1 MNVKA
6 LGLADSG
13 AGGYVFIRRKF
24 ALQLSRRMGIPFEQP
39 GDSLKLSGYDGK
51 EGNEIREVFRCTLD
65 VQGRRILDTPM
76 VVTEMSHD
84 IILGRE
90 WFAHQDV
97 LIDCKRRRLIWPDK
111 RRQYIATH
119 ELQLPRDDLVESKAS
134 PEHQQDA
141 DRRDRAIDAQPVP
154 PPRRILP
161 RPPVGKQTHNLHCR
175 EAVKRM
181 NRELGL
187 RDEKP
192 PCTPTMDTKSSRA
205 IDELRRVDVALIG
218 GVGFHLGMKRKDNEF
233 FVTSLYEVDRIIE
246 EKQRVTEQSDET
258 ETEDEMLRRTVPPE
272 YHDLIDIF
280 SKAGSDQLPPHRPY
294 DHKIKLIGDVPL
306 GYHPLYHQTVE
317 ELRTL
322 KEYLRDNLD
331 KGFIEHSSAP
341 FASPILFVKKPSGAL
356 RFCIDYR
363 KLNELTEKDRYPLPL
378 LDETLARISR
388 AKVFTKLDI
397 RQAFHRIRMDP
408 ASEELTTF
416 RTRYGQYKC
425 KVLPFGLTNG
435 PATYQ
440 RYMNDVLFEYL
451 DNFCTAYL
459 DDIIIYSEDVTEH
472 ELHVRKVLERLRQA
486 GLQVD
491 IKKCEFSVTRTKYLG
506 FIISTDGI
514 EVDPEKVTVVRNWPY
529 PKTVKGVQAFLGFCN
544 FYRRFISGYGAIAK
558 PLNQCTRKDQVFE
571 FDAQCKAAFDKLR
584 DALTTAPILVH
595 YQPDHESMLETDA
608 SDGTVAGV
616 LSQKQPDGL
625 WRPVAYFSKT
635 MIPAECNYTIH
646 DKEMLAIIR
655 AFEEWRAELEGLAE
669 PLKVYSDHK
678 ALEYFMTK
686 KQLTARQARWAELLS
701 QYHFK
706 IQYHSAA
713 KNQKADALTRREDD
727 VAQQDALK
735 KEYRDQIMLPAEN
748 LSSRVQKELLKSVT
762 TVAPVIQDDPASL
775 LLTDR
780 ILQANRT
787 SPTLQEMRDRA
798 ATAEDDI
805 YTLLDGLLL
814 VKGCVVVPDQDD
826 LRMLIIR
833 EAHDQKATAHPGRKK
848 TIRVLRNRYYWKGIT
863 GDIEQYVRNCHTCRR
878 THVPRDKTPGLLHP
892 LPIPSRPWQHISMD
906 FKSFPPSKSGFDSIL
921 VVVDRLGKRPISV
934 PCHKTTT
941 ARELAALFITHVW
954 RHYGPPDTIVSDRG
968 PQFISAFWKEFC
980 GVLGIKLK
988 LSTAEQPQTDGQ
1000 TEIVNQYID
1009 QRLRPFVNYYQDD
1022 WDELLPIVDFAQA
1035 SLPHEAIGQ
1044 SSFQTELGFEPRTSF
1059 DWKPIQDV
1067 TFATERLN
1075 REEAQEHTRRIQQA
1089 WELARTDMQLAQDRY
1104 SKQANKTRRPVD
1116 FDVGDKV
1123 WVSAKTWRTERPSKK
1138 LDYQQLGP
1146 YEIIAKEGHSF
1157 RLDLPPNIK
1166 VHPVFHASK
1175 LRKDS
1180 NDPLPGQ
1187 RLDEGLPIVVEG
1199 GQEWEVDKILGVRVV
1214 RKQLRYRVQWVG
1226 YDTDADEYLP
1236 EDLNHAPLALKAFHD
1251 EYPDLPGPPKNLGY
1265 WLTCALEDKWPAKR
1279 RNDNSA

>member
-1 MNVKA
+1 
-6 LGLADSG
+6 L
-13 AGGYVFIRRKF
+13 
-24 ALQLSRRMGIPFEQP
+24 GIPIERP
-39 GDSLKLSGYDGK
+39 GDSLKLHGYDGK
-51 EGNEIREVFRCTLD
+51 ESNEIQEVFICTLD
-65 VQGRRILDTPM
+65 VQGHRVLDTPM
-76 VVTEMSHD
+76 VVTDMHHD
-84 IILGRE
+84 LILGRE
-90 WFAHQDV
+90 WFVRHDV
-97 LIDCKRRRLIWPDK
+97 LIDCKRRKLIRADK
-111 RRQYIATH
+111 RHDYVAAH
-119 ELQLPRDDLVESKAS
+119 ELLLSREVLEDEQPNS
-134 PEHQQDA
+134 EHQEDA
-141 DRRDRAIDAQPVP
+141 NRRDQAMDERPIQ
-154 PPRRILP
+154 RRKILK
-161 RPPVGKQTHNLHCR
+161 RPLVGKQSHDTRRQENL
-175 EAVKRM
+175 KQM
-181 NRELGL
+181 DRELALGEETTANSTNKG
-187 RDEKP
+187 RS
-192 PCTPTMDTKSSRA
+192 PCTKSKPR
-205 IDELRRVDVALIG
+205 LVDIALIG
-218 GVGFHLGMKRKDNEF
+218 GAGFHVGMKHKDNEF
-233 FVTSLYEVDRIIE
+233 FITSLYEIDRIID
-246 EKQRVTEQSDET
+246 EKGRNAETTDET
-258 ETEDEMLRRTVPPE
+258 EEEMLRRTVPKE
-272 YHDLIDIF
+272 YHDLIRAF
-280 SKAGSDQLPPHRPY
+280 SKEESDKLPPHRQY
-294 DHKIKLIGDVPL
+294 DHKIKLTSDVPL
-306 GYHPLYHQTVE
+306 GYHPLYHQTIE
-317 ELRTL
+317 ELQTL

-363 KLNELTEKDRYPLPL
+363 KLNEITEKDRYPLPL

-388 AKVFTKLDI
+388 SKVFTKLDI

-440 RYMNDVLFEYL
+440 RYMHDVLFEYL
-451 DNFCTAYL
+451 DDFCTAYL
-459 DDIIIYSEDVTEH
+459 DDIIIYSEDIAEH
-472 ELHVRKVLERLRQA
+472 EIHVRKVLTKLRDA

-514 EVDPEKVTVVRNWPY
+514 EVDPEKVSAIKTWQY

-544 FYRRFISGYGAIAK
+544 FYRRFIAGYGAIAK
-558 PLNQCTRKDQVFE
+558 PLNQCTRRDQI
-571 FDAQCKAAFDKLR
+571 FDFDDKCKAAFKQLQT
-584 DALTTAPILVH
+584 ALTSAPVLVH
-595 YQPDHESMLETDA
+595 YRPDRESMLETDA

-655 AFEEWRAELEGLAE
+655 AFEEWRAELEGLVE

-686 KQLTARQARWAELLS
+686 KHLTARQARWAELLS

-727 VAQQDALK
+727 VRQQDALK
-735 KEYRDQIMLPAEN
+735 KEHRDQVMLPAEN
-748 LSSRVQKELLKSVT
+748 LSPRIQEELAKADLV
-762 TVAPVIQDDPASL
+762 VAPVEPPQETESL

-780 ILQANRT
+780 ILQANRD
-787 SPTLQEMRDRA
+787 SPSLQELREQASR
-798 ATAEDDI
+798 ESGV
-805 YTLLDGLLL
+805 YSLKDGLLL
-814 VKGCVVVPDQDD
+814 ANGRIVVPDQDD
-826 LRMLIIR
+826 LRTLIVK
-833 EAHDQKATAHPGRKK
+833 EAHAQRATAHPGRKK
-848 TIRVLRNRYYWKGIT
+848 TARILRDRYYWKGIT
-863 GDIEQYVRNCHTCRR
+863 GFIEQYVDNCHTCRR
-878 THVPRDKTPGLLHP
+878 THVPRDKTPGFLHP

-906 FKSFPPSKSGFDSIL
+906 FKSFPPSKRGYNSIL

-941 ARELAALFITHVW
+941 ARELAALFINHVW

-968 PQFISAFWKEFC
+968 PQFISSFWKEFC
-980 GVLGIKLK
+980 SILGIRLK

-1022 WDELLPIVDFAQA
+1022 WDELLPVVDFAQA

-1044 SSFQTELGFEPRTSF
+1044 SSFQTEMAFEPRTSF
-1059 DWKPIQDV
+1059 DWVEIQDV
-1067 TFATERLN
+1067 TSATERLN
-1075 REEAQEHTRRIQQA
+1075 RQEAQEYGKRIQQA
-1089 WELARTDMQLAQDRY
+1089 WEFARRDMRLVQERY

-1138 LDYQQLGP
+1138 LDYQQAGP
-1146 YEIIAKEGHSF
+1146 FEIIAKEGHSF
-1157 RLDLPPNIK
+1157 RLELPPNIK

-1175 LRKDS
+1175 LRKDP
-1180 NDPLPGQ
+1180 NNPLPGQ
-1187 RLDEGLPIVVEG
+1187 QPDEVLPIVVEG
-1199 GQEWEVDKILGVRVV
+1199 GQEWEIDKILGVRVV

-1226 YDTDADEYLP
+1226 YDIDADEYLP
-1236 EDLNHAPLALKAFHD
+1236 EDLNHAPIALKAFHD
-1251 EYPDLPGPPKNLGY
+1251 EYPDLPGPPKNLDY
-1265 WLTCALEDKWPAKR
+1265 WLECAYTDTWPTKR
-1279 RNDNSA
+1279 RNDNLA